1 MCFEKSSSKKLK
13 KNNLYCG
20 LLLLLL
26 VIGCAKRGSIS
37 GGLKDT
43 IPPVLKISFPNNYST
58 NFTGKTIKLTFDE
71 YIKLKDINKQLIVS
85 PPLSKKPQISPLTP
99 SKTITVTFQ
108 DTLQPNTTYSLNFGQ
123 SIEDNNEGNKYQKFK
138 YVFSTGPH
146 IDSLAISGTIKD
158 AYTKKTDSYISVLL
172 YEMNQ
177 KYTDSIIYKE
187 DPRYITNTLDSSA
200 TFKIE
205 NIKAGKYVLVAVKDN
220 NTNYRFDSK
229 TEKIGFYNT
238 IITVPN
244 DSLFEVKLFKET
256 SKFKAF
262 KPSQSSGNSL
272 TMGYEGNPTA
282 AKLALRKG
290 NEALATPITK
300 IDKKDSL
307 KVWFKPFKIEKSAVD
322 SLQFNVSKGNYNQ
335 EYTIKIKSQKTD
347 TLSIAAKQAGIL
359 HLSDVFTLNPSIPL
373 SKIDATKIQLFNK
386 DSVAVAFKTEY
397 DEMNLTLKFD
407 FKKEPLEK
415 YKLKILPEALTD
427 YLDQPNKKELT
438 YKFET
443 KNISDYGNLRLNLE
457 NIKQFP
463 VIIELTNKNEEVI
476 YSYYSENATQI
487 DFNLIKPDSYTLRVI
502 YDSNKNKEWDSG
514 NFLEKRQ
521 SEEVHYFPKEID
533 VRANWD
539 VQQTFNLK

>member
-1 MCFEKSSSKKLK
+1 LK
-13 KNNLYCG
+13 KNNLYYG
-20 LLLLLL
+20 LLSLLLL
-26 VIGCAKRGSIS
+26 IGCAKRGSIS

-58 NFTGKTIKLTFDE
+58 NFSGKTIKLTFDE

-108 DTLQPNTTYSLNFGQ
+108 DSLQPNTTYSLNFGQ

-158 AYTKKTDSYISVLL
+158 AYTKKIDSYVSVLL

-177 KYTDSIIYKE
+177 KYTDSVIYKE

-244 DSLFEVKLFKET
+244 DSLFEIKLFKET

-272 TMGYEGNPTA
+272 IMGYEGNPKE
-282 AKLALRKG
+282 AKLTLRKG
-290 NEALATPITK
+290 NETLATPITK
-300 IDKKDSL
+300 IEKKDSL
-307 KVWFKPFKIEKSAVD
+307 KLWFKPFKIEKSAVD

-335 EYTIKIKSQKTD
+335 DYTIKIKSQKTD

-427 YLDQPNKKELT
+427 YLDQSNKKELT

-457 NIKQFP
+457 NVKQFP
-463 VIIELTNKNEEVI
+463 VIIELTDKNEEVI
-476 YSYYSENATQI
+476 YSYYSESATQI